1 MPHGTMLCALLQA
14 WVQPIAPRRV
24 APYND
29 RVSCRRS
36 GLHYTAPREDRY
48 HAQPEV
54 CSVITGATSLEQ
66 MLQNVTAA
74 TWTLTQTE
82 LDAVNTILEQQGT
95 HSER

>member
-1 MPHGTMLCALLQA
+1 MPHGTILCALLQA
-14 WVQPIAPRRV
+14 WVQPIAPCRV

-29 RVSCRRS
+29 RVSCRKP
-36 GLHYTAPREDRY
+36 GIHYTAPRADRY
-48 HAQPEV
+48 HAEPEV

-74 TWTLTQTE
+74 AWTLTQTE
-82 LDAVNTILEQQGT
+82 LDAVNALLEQPGT